1 MTLVHTRFTSTNSND
16 MASQVITSIADK
28 PSRAILLALLVFT
41 PIAYGAVHVWAYT
54 LMEMFVV
61 AMVTLA
67 LVKIVWSK
75 REIRWVQHPVNI
87 IMGVFGLY
95 ICIQMIS
102 LPQGIIEVLS
112 PEVMRI
118 HEKYLGW
125 ISSESIQSQFTFS
138 LYTQRTQIELIK
150 ILAYFGVFIFTI
162 NMVDQRKQINLVL
175 LTIIL
180 VGCFEGSY
188 GIYQKL
194 SEIESVEWGRRDSII
209 GSAVSGTYIN
219 RNNFAGYLEMVIVLL
234 FGQVVHLFAKKKR
247 RKRDGEESRSGF
259 NLDRV
264 LRDEAKHSKMFLRF
278 SALFLMM
285 AAVILSQSRGGIL
298 SIAVGMA
305 VVIAFSY
312 RDISFKG
319 PMFFFAR

>member
-1 MTLVHTRFTSTNSND
+1 
-16 MASQVITSIADK
+16 MASPVITSITDK
-28 PSRAILLALLVFT
+28 PSRAILLALIVFT
-41 PIAYGAVHVWAYT
+41 PLAYGAVHVWAYT
-54 LMEMFVV
+54 LMEMLVV
-61 AMVTLA
+61 VMVTLA
-67 LVKIVWSK
+67 LVKMVWGK
-75 REIRWVQHPVNI
+75 RDIRWVQHPVNV

-102 LPQGIIEVLS
+102 LPQGIIEVFS

-118 HEKYLGW
+118 HQKYLGW
-125 ISSESIQSQFTFS
+125 ISLELIDTQFTFS

-150 ILAYFGVFIFTI
+150 VLAYFGVFLFTI
-162 NMVDQRKQINLVL
+162 NMVDQRKQINLIV

-188 GIYQKL
+188 AIYQKL
-194 SEIESVEWGRRDSII
+194 SEFESVGWGRNYIF
-209 GSAVSGTYIN
+209 GTAVSGTYIN

-247 RKRDGEESRSGF
+247 RKRDDEPSRSGN
-259 NLDRV
+259 NLDRI

-319 PMFFFAR
+319 PMFFFAH